1 VTGDHTSCGQG
12 PIACEEITG
21 AAGLPSTVAPSGPPC
36 LIVTGAPGADT
47 IGRTFELGE
56 DRECIIGRSPEAG
69 LRIDD
74 QGISRRHARVRSAG
88 ADVHVLTDLRSSNGT
103 FVNGRRV
110 RRVVL
115 REGDRIQLGT
125 ATVLRFS
132 RRRRLDEGEQRQR
145 QALAAA
151 GVGTWE
157 WDAST
162 RHLTFT
168 GGSERLV
175 RAAAGA
181 DAWLAVHPDDRQRL
195 RDELSRALATG
206 AIADLEAR
214 LVRTGGRACWVS
226 LRGELLRDE
235 SGAPLRIAGAV
246 VDVSARKQAE
256 EVMRRQAL
264 MFECM
269 SDAALVVDLSG
280 SILDWNPAAARLL
293 GHSRSEALGRS
304 PGELLEPGE
313 PEPFHGAAA
322 AGIAADGRW
331 KGERTLRK
339 KHGGNCLA
347 EIEVVPLRD
356 GGGRHLADLVVLR
369 DVGEQRLL
377 QAQLLLADRLSAMGT
392 VAAGVAHEINNPL
405 AFVQANLACL
415 EDLLGGR
422 GDLAPGERL
431 RKASAMLAD
440 MREGVE
446 RIALITRELKSYSRT
461 GPEAAEPHAR
471 VDRAVGY
478 ALRIVKGETSKRA
491 RVVTELPDLPAVLIA
506 EPHLG
511 QVLVNLLIN
520 AAQATSGPVSSNE
533 IRLSATS
540 DTEAGAVVLRV
551 SDTGGGIPEALLPR
565 IFDPFFTT
573 KPVGVGTGL
582 GLSVCRSLVEGAG
595 GTISAESRPGRGTT
609 FTITLPVAPCATEAE
624 PVARIEEERAARRDR
639 GRAPP
644 ADGPGEADLRA
655 GGSSRLALASPL

>member
-1 VTGDHTSCGQG
+1 VTGDHTSCGER
-12 PIACEEITG
+12 PISCEEVTG
-21 AAGLPSTVAPSGPPC
+21 AAGLPATVAPGGPPC
-36 LIVTGAPGADT
+36 LIVTGAPGAGA

-56 DRECIIGRSPEAG
+56 DRECIIGRTPEAG
-69 LRIDD
+69 LQIEDP
-74 QGISRRHARVRSAG
+74 GISRRHARVRCAG
-88 ADVHVLTDLRSSNGT
+88 ADVHVLSDLRSSNGT
-103 FVNGRRV
+103 YVNGRRV

-206 AIADLEAR
+206 ATADLEAR
-214 LVRTGGRACWVS
+214 LVGLAGRASWVS

-235 SGAPLRIAGAV
+235 SGVPLRIAGAI
-246 VDVSARKQAE
+246 VDVSARKEAE

-293 GHSRSEALGRS
+293 GHSRAEALERS

-313 PEPFHGAAA
+313 PEPFLAAA
-322 AGIAADGRW
+322 ARGIAAEGRW
-331 KGERTLRK
+331 KGERRLRK
-339 KHGGNCLA
+339 KHGGACQA
-347 EIEVVPLRD
+347 ELEVVSLRD
-356 GGGRHLADLVVLR
+356 GTGRHLADLVVCR
-369 DVGEQRLL
+369 DVGEQRRL
-377 QAQLLLADRLSAMGT
+377 QAQLLLADRLSSMGT
-392 VAAGVAHEINNPL
+392 LAAGVAHEINNPL

-415 EDLLGGR
+415 EDLLADPSG
-422 GDLAPGERL
+422 LAPGDPL
-431 RKASAMLAD
+431 RRAADMLAD
-440 MREGVE
+440 VREGVE
-446 RIALITRELKSYSRT
+446 RIALIARELKSYSRSGT
-461 GPEAAEPHAR
+461 EAGEQTAR
-471 VDRAVGY
+471 IGRAVDY
-478 ALRIVKGETSKRA
+478 ALRIVKGETSKRG
-491 RVVTELPDLPAVLIA
+491 RVVKEIGDLPAARMA
-506 EPHLG
+506 EPQLG

-520 AAQATSGPVSSNE
+520 AAQAIEGSPASNE
-533 IRLSATS
+533 IRISGSFDAA
-540 DTEAGAVVLRV
+540 AGAVVLRV
-551 SDTGGGIPEALLPR
+551 SDSGPGIPDAVLPR

-573 KPVGVGTGL
+573 KPAGVGTGL
-582 GLSVCRSLVEGAG
+582 GLFVCRSLVEAAG
-595 GTISAESRPGRGTT
+595 GTISVASQPGHGTT
-609 FTITLPVAPCATEAE
+609 FTLSIPAASADPVVAAGSSAEAVPAAPSVHPE
-624 PVARIEEERAARRDR
+624 PRLGARAASL
-639 GRAPP
+639 G
-644 ADGPGEADLRA
+644 
-655 GGSSRLALASPL
+655 ASPRVATQRHLVRPG